1 MWAVAPHPRP
11 CGEAQSHLPGPPAPT
26 PRAEREGGLPEAA
39 VPWQPSS
46 AEDGEGARP
55 LSDWSVCSWGP
66 EPVPEAVPHAGSAES
81 RPSVRPASGGSHG
94 GASLTCMSSTFPKN
108 RPTGIGWLLSSS
120 RKTLSSV
127 CSAAPP
133 RAVRL
138 PWGSSPVRGPC
149 AGGDGPSSVS
159 AGRESPTAVPCPR
172 GPPVAAG
179 SVGAPAPLP
188 GGAVGSSANPRGSL
202 SQGRSGGIL
211 GRAALSLLGTR
222 FCNSDFTR

>member
-1 MWAVAPHPRP
+1 MRAVAPHPRP
-11 CGEAQSHLPGPPAPT
+11 CGEAQSHLPGPPPPPRGPSGKEVSQKQLCPGNHLPLRMGKGHARLVTGLSARGDRSLSPRQCHVQGEQRAGQARAP
-26 PRAEREGGLPEAA
+26 RGG
-39 VPWQPSS
+39 
-46 AEDGEGARP
+46 G
-55 LSDWSVCSWGP
+55 
-66 EPVPEAVPHAGSAES
+66 
-81 RPSVRPASGGSHG
+81 HG

-120 RKTLSSV
+120 RKMLSSV

-159 AGRESPTAVPCPR
+159 VGRVSPTAVPCPR